1 MALPDILHNLA
12 HSQWR
17 FDQDLPSVDLVELF
31 PDEIRPI
38 LHEAIPNRRVLTS
51 LFRHGGSFDRSVF
64 QNVLANLGR
73 IGNTDSITALN
84 VILED
89 PEWGKFAVAAVR
101 AIRSRR

>member
-17 FDQDLPSVDLVELF
+17 FDKELPSVDLVELF

-38 LHEAIPNRRVLTS
+38 LHEAIPHRRVLTS
-51 LFRHGGSFDRSVF
+51 LFRHGGSSDSRIF
-64 QNVLANLGR
+64 QNVISDLGR
-73 IGNTDSITALN
+73 IGNADSITMLDE
-84 VILED
+84 ILED
-89 PEWGKFAVAAVR
+89 SEWGKCAVAAVY